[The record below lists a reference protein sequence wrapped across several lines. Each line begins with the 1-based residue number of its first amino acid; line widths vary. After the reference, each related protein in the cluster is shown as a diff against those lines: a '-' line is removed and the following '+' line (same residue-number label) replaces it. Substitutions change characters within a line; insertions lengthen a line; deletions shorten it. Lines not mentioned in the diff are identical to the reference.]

1 MPLVDYNVVEDRD
14 FTPVEDGVYDATL
27 TNWELKQPTDSSKF
41 PYYNLEF
48 TADEQAGIGKR
59 KFWVMSSIAPTA
71 LWKFKQNMLILGA
84 NPADME
90 PGSQVDTDDV
100 VASCLGA
107 PARLVV
113 KKTLYQ
119 EKPRNEVSE
128 IRPPSLP
135 F

>member
-14 FTPVEDGVYDATL
+14 FTPVEDGIYDAQL
-27 TNWELKQPTDSSKF
+27 TNWDLREPKEAGKF

-48 TADEQAGIGKR
+48 TASEEAGIGKR
-59 KFWVMSSIAPTA
+59 KFWVMSSIAPAA

-107 PARLVV
+107 SCRLVV
-113 KKTLYQ
+113 KKTTYQ
-119 EKPRNEVSE
+119 DKERNEVSE
-128 IRPPSLP
+128 IRPAPLP